1 MTRTLIVIAIL
12 GSLGLS
18 AYFLALGPPD
28 MTGDGPNAASENAA
42 EASAPADDTD
52 GTAGAPAESAAETLG
67 DVLED
72 AADAATGAFA
82 PDTETPGD
90 GTGDAA
96 GTMEDG
102 VSAPIDAATGL
113 GSDGEAGGAGVSDTM
128 GPAANETLDEASGAG
143 SGPDTFPNAAP
154 GSGDETGFD
163 ASGHGPAPE
172 DDLAA
177 ILSPQGFDHEA
188 AVAAVEASGLS
199 ALGKRAARTAL
210 EEAREFPEVRDE
222 ALARVRRL
230 LGVE

>member
-1 MTRTLIVIAIL
+1 MTRKLIVIAIL
-12 GSLGLS
+12 ASLGLS

-28 MTGDGPNAASENAA
+28 TTGEGPNA
-42 EASAPADDTD
+42 ASAPADDAD
-52 GTAGAPAESAAETLG
+52 GTAGGPAESAVETVG

-72 AADAATGAFA
+72 AADAATGVFA

-90 GTGDAA
+90 GSGDASA
-96 GTMEDG
+96 TMEDG
-102 VSAPIDAATGL
+102 VSAPIEAATGL
-113 GSDGEAGGAGVSDTM
+113 GSDGEAGGPGVSDTM

-143 SGPDTFPNAAP
+143 PDTDTFPDTFPDAAP
-154 GSGDETGFD
+154 GSGDETGFE
-163 ASGHGPAPE
+163 APGQGPAPE

-210 EEAREFPEVRDE
+210 AEARDFPEVRDE